1 MSTVEEKRERFN
13 LLVRRVELPDEIVKG
28 TVGHGYIEKVEVA
41 RQAKT
46 WTLHLCFPAM
56 ISLQAYRQLTHRI
69 QACFRHIADTRIVIH
84 YEKKVHT
91 ETLIEEYWEDL
102 VQHVA
107 EASTYAARVLEK
119 ARRKVEGD
127 YVTLYVHGP
136 AIEMARKK
144 KVDELVT
151 TYFRRVASQTI
162 RVFFQ
167 SEEVS
172 LDIEQRYEAQKQE
185 EEQQLV
191 EEALKQRETAR
202 KEEGEGSAVS
212 KIAIG
217 YEIDDEPVPIQ
228 SISEE
233 ERRMTVQGEVFRTE
247 LRELR
252 SGRTLLLFNLT
263 DYTDSIQVKLFIRE
277 KEDAHL
283 ASFVKDGMWVKVRG
297 SVQHDTF
304 ARELVIMANDLEQI
318 DPLLT
323 KRLDTAPDK
332 RVEWHAHTTMS
343 AMDGLC
349 RPEKLVERA
358 AEWGHRAVAITDHD
372 VVQAFPDV
380 YYASK
385 KYGIKVLYG
394 VEANVVN
401 DAVPIVVRPEP
412 RPLKESE
419 YVVFDVETTGLSV
432 VDNTIIELAGVKMK
446 DGKVVD
452 RFETFVNPHQPI
464 PEHIQ
469 KLTNITQEMVE
480 NAPELEDVIREFTEF
495 VGDAVLVAHNARFD
509 MGFLHAGC
517 QRAGVPKLENPV
529 LDTLELARLL
539 YPNLKNHR
547 LNTLA
552 AKFNVSLENHHRA
565 VDDSE
570 ATGYILFHMLN
581 DAVEKKITHLH
592 RLNDFVGQDVQ
603 NARPFH
609 CTIYAKN
616 ETGKKNLYK
625 LVSLAHTEYFHRVPR
640 IPKSKLDEYRD
651 GLLICSGC
659 EKGEL
664 FETVLNKSLEEA
676 EEVAEFYD
684 VLEIQPSDI
693 HLHLVDKQVVES
705 EERLK
710 EANRKIVKIG
720 EKLNKPVIA
729 TGNVHYLDPEDK
741 RYREM
746 LIHGITGFSPLKK
759 QRKPDVHFRTTDEML
774 EAFKYL
780 GEEKALD
787 VVVTQPNAL
796 VEQFEELEIIPDDL
810 YTPKIEGAEDDIR
823 EMSYAKAKEIY
834 GDPLPDIVE
843 KRLEKELNSI
853 ISHGFAVIYLIAQK
867 LVKKSLDDGYLVG
880 SRGSVGSSFVATMLN
895 ITEVNPLPPH
905 YLCPH
910 CKKSEWFTKGEI
922 GSGFDLEAKA
932 CPDCGHDMIGEGQDI
947 PFETFLGFKGDKVPD
962 IDLNFSGEYQP
973 IAHEYTKELFGEDH
987 VFRAGTIST
996 VAEKTAFGFVK
1007 KYAEQFGHS
1016 WRNAEVSRLASGCT
1030 GVKRTTGQHPGGI
1043 IVVPDDMEIYDF
1055 CPIQYPAD
1063 DKQSKWRTTHYDF
1076 HSIHDNLLKLDI
1088 LGHDDPTVIR
1098 MLQDLTGVDPKQIPL
1113 NDPKVMELFRSTDS
1127 LGVTP
1132 DEIGSNT
1139 GTLGIPEFGTR
1150 FVRQMLE
1157 DTRPNTFAELVQIS
1171 GLSHGTDVW
1180 LNNAQE
1186 LIRSN
1191 TAQLSEVISTRDDIM
1206 TYLIHKGMEPSLAF
1220 NIMESVRKGRGLKP
1234 EWKEA
1239 MREHGVPEWYIESCL
1254 KIKYMFPKAHAAA
1267 YVMMAVRIA
1276 YFKVYYPIEFYAA
1289 YFTVR
1294 ADDFDVEVA
1303 VRGYDAI
1310 HEEIERIEKKG
1321 LDASPKEKNLLTI
1334 LELAREMTARGFTFS
1349 NVDLYRS
1356 DAAKFLVDG
1365 NSLLPPF
1372 SAIAGVGVSAAQ
1384 NIVKAREEGEF
1395 LSVEDL
1401 QQRSRASRNV
1411 METLEEHGC
1420 LEGLPLSNQLSLF

>member
-1 MSTVEEKRERFN
+1 
-13 LLVRRVELPDEIVKG
+13 
-28 TVGHGYIEKVEVA
+28 
-41 RQAKT
+41 
-46 WTLHLCFPAM
+46 
-56 ISLQAYRQLTHRI
+56 
-69 QACFRHIADTRIVIH
+69 
-84 YEKKVHT
+84 
-91 ETLIEEYWEDL
+91 
-102 VQHVA
+102 
-107 EASTYAARVLEK
+107 
-119 ARRKVEGD
+119 
-127 YVTLYVHGP
+127 
-136 AIEMARKK
+136 
-144 KVDELVT
+144 
-151 TYFRRVASQTI
+151 
-162 RVFFQ
+162 
-167 SEEVS
+167 
-172 LDIEQRYEAQKQE
+172 
-185 EEQQLV
+185 
-191 EEALKQRETAR
+191 
-202 KEEGEGSAVS
+202 
-212 KIAIG
+212 
-217 YEIDDEPVPIQ
+217 
-228 SISEE
+228 
-233 ERRMTVQGEVFRTE
+233 
-247 LRELR
+247 
-252 SGRTLLLFNLT
+252 GRTLLLFNLT

>member
-1 MSTVEEKRERFN
+1 
-13 LLVRRVELPDEIVKG
+13 
-28 TVGHGYIEKVEVA
+28 
-41 RQAKT
+41 
-46 WTLHLCFPAM
+46 
-56 ISLQAYRQLTHRI
+56 
-69 QACFRHIADTRIVIH
+69 
-84 YEKKVHT
+84 
-91 ETLIEEYWEDL
+91 
-102 VQHVA
+102 
-107 EASTYAARVLEK
+107 
-119 ARRKVEGD
+119 
-127 YVTLYVHGP
+127 
-136 AIEMARKK
+136 
-144 KVDELVT
+144 
-151 TYFRRVASQTI
+151 
-162 RVFFQ
+162 
-167 SEEVS
+167 
-172 LDIEQRYEAQKQE
+172 
-185 EEQQLV
+185 
-191 EEALKQRETAR
+191 
-202 KEEGEGSAVS
+202 
-212 KIAIG
+212 
-217 YEIDDEPVPIQ
+217 
-228 SISEE
+228 
-233 ERRMTVQGEVFRTE
+233 MTVQGEVFRTE

-1206 TYLIHKGMEPSLAF
+1206 TYLIHKGMEPSSAF

-1239 MREHGVPEWYIESCL
+1239 MREHGVPEWYIELCL

-1321 LDASPKEKNLLTI
+1321 WT
-1334 LELAREMTARGFTFS
+1334 
-1349 NVDLYRS
+1349 
-1356 DAAKFLVDG
+1356 
-1365 NSLLPPF
+1365 
-1372 SAIAGVGVSAAQ
+1372 
-1384 NIVKAREEGEF
+1384 
-1395 LSVEDL
+1395 
-1401 QQRSRASRNV
+1401 
-1411 METLEEHGC
+1411 
-1420 LEGLPLSNQLSLF
+1420 PLRRKKTC